1 MPAASVAL
9 FTGLFVI
16 PDPVIGSLVLLVL
29 GLPVELLL
37 EAGMSGDGGA
47 RGLLPVRGAPSEFAP
62 EMSTLSLVLPVLVVP
77 IAVPALLGLVTS
89 S

>member
-37 EAGMSGDGGA
+37 EAGMRGDGGA
-47 RGLLPVRGAPSEFAP
+47 GGLLPVRGAPSELAP
-62 EMSTLSLVLPVLVVP
+62 EVSILSLVLPVFVVP
-77 IAVPALLGLVTS
+77 IAGPALLGPVTLS
-89 S
+89 

>member
-9 FTGLFVI
+9 FAGLFVI

-47 RGLLPVRGAPSEFAP
+47 RGGYSAQKVSHFPPGN
-62 EMSTLSLVLPVLVVP
+62 
-77 IAVPALLGLVTS
+77 
-89 S
+89 